1 MRQNTLDDEA
11 LAWHHS
17 PEQHADYAR
26 AYRDIEIGRFVR
38 TLTTLSAPLVTL
50 SRAVERAIGA
60 MQELRQI
67 IAAGDATDFDPGD
80 L

>member
-1 MRQNTLDDEA
+1 MRQNTLDNEA
-11 LAWHHS
+11 LSWHHS
-17 PEQHADYAR
+17 PEQRAEYAR

-50 SRAVERAIGA
+50 SRAVNRALEA

-67 IAAGDATDFDPGD
+67 IADATNFGE
-80 L
+80 LE